1 MSDGNQ
7 GDEPVGD
14 NQTIRVTYTAR
25 LEDDTELISNRVAS
39 FKVGTSSQVLPVTTL
54 PTPSPPSCYHMSR
67 CLCRAR
73 LRSAKRLTRE
83 CGGCV
88 SETAGAHLPLP
99 PGSFAVIHLPR

>member
-39 FKVGTSSQVLPVTTL
+39 FKVGTSSQVLPAATL
-54 PTPSPPSCYHMSR
+54 PHRPRRRRPP
-67 CLCRAR
+67 A
-73 LRSAKRLTRE
+73 A
-83 CGGCV
+83 
-88 SETAGAHLPLP
+88 A
-99 PGSFAVIHLPR
+99 